1 VHQPRR
7 LKDKIK
13 TLDELTPIVQK
24 AKSRSCSIVFTN
36 GCFDILHSG
45 HAKLLEQC
53 RQAGDV
59 LVVGLNSDAS
69 VRKLKGPERPIVAQG
84 QRAEVVAALEAVDY
98 VVIFDEPDPLQVIT
112 RLVPDVLIKGGDWTP
127 ETIIGRDTVEAGGG
141 RVFAIP
147 LMDGVS
153 TTGIVKKMKDL

>member
-1 VHQPRR
+1 MHQPRR

-13 TLDELTPIVQK
+13 TLDELTPIVQQ
-24 AKSRSCSIVFTN
+24 AKSRRSLVVFTN

-45 HAKLLEQC
+45 HVKLLEQC

-69 VRKLKGPERPIVAQG
+69 VKKLKGPERPIVAQE

-98 VVIFDEPDPLQVIT
+98 VVDF
-112 RLVPDVLIKGGDWTP
+112 
-127 ETIIGRDTVEAGGG
+127 
-141 RVFAIP
+141 
-147 LMDGVS
+147 
-153 TTGIVKKMKDL
+153 